1 MSAKGMLLTLE
12 GHRHSRWKPGGV
24 GQRNVEQHYPR
35 MKLQASHSQ
44 LLYGTFLIY
53 RHVPRTEQLSQ
64 ILCLTCK
71 CAQSSKTPPNSQFYF
86 SFSTQTGKSFI
97 LLHSALS
104 GSYIH
109 GSENV
114 PVNQNLLL
122 TVKYVIQ
129 EPTAPVK
136 ENTS

>member
-1 MSAKGMLLTLE
+1 MSQEL
-12 GHRHSRWKPGGV
+12 S
-24 GQRNVEQHYPR
+24 N
-35 MKLQASHSQ
+35 
-44 LLYGTFLIY
+44 FLKY
-53 RHVPRTEQLSQ
+53 SVWHA
-64 ILCLTCK
+64 K

-129 EPTAPVK
+129 EPTAPMK
-136 ENTS
+136 ENTSWFQMIA